1 MKAQLLWA
9 AQGILIELFIYL
21 SFLIPGPSSFEP
33 QPEQR
38 PYVSLIA
45 KRQALNNNVSKILT
59 SGAEHMKSLQ
69 SENRTAGDCNRN
81 QANFHFELLRLRQNW
96 RLKKVSNTILGDL
109 SFKTAGS
116 QYKQSGIFEVIK
128 SDEKSETETTA
139 QTPTSSAR
147 YFHYF
152 FVL

>member
-1 MKAQLLWA
+1 
-9 AQGILIELFIYL
+9 
-21 SFLIPGPSSFEP
+21 
-33 QPEQR
+33 
-38 PYVSLIA
+38 
-45 KRQALNNNVSKILT
+45 
-59 SGAEHMKSLQ
+59 MKSLQ

-128 SDEKSETETTA
+128 SDEKSDSETTA

-147 YFHYF
+147 YFLLVCCF
-152 FVL
+152 LGTRKFEKC

>member
-1 MKAQLLWA
+1 
-9 AQGILIELFIYL
+9 
-21 SFLIPGPSSFEP
+21 
-33 QPEQR
+33 
-38 PYVSLIA
+38 
-45 KRQALNNNVSKILT
+45 
-59 SGAEHMKSLQ
+59 MKSLQ

-128 SDEKSETETTA
+128 SDEKSDSETTTA
-139 QTPTSSAR
+139 QPSTSSAR
-147 YFHYF
+147 YYY
-152 FVL
+152 